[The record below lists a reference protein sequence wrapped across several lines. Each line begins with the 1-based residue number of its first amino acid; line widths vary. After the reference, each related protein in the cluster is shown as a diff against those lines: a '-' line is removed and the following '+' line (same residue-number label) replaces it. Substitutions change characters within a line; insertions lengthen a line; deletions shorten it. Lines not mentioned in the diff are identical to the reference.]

1 MEGGTQS
8 TRPASAERDPSLRWA
23 GSHGEST
30 GWTHAGTTRASPR
43 RREEP
48 AVLTNGFYFLPC
60 PALGMISPAGAKLED
75 GERIPFTFYSLL
87 QNHLDTPTISE
98 RPARSLSHS
107 KSTYSY
113 IIFSPVYSRTFTLAL
128 SHSPSHT
135 LPLTLS
141 LFKKCVTTRQHDT
154 SDAQASVFVLSW
166 INPVT
171 EVLPAVTFITVCFGP
186 ALRFCTECRQSPYF
200 GGFIVKTL
208 SRVSVPGGDSRIVP
222 VLIPETPH
230 LDSSIMHLEPICQSL
245 REGIGLFS
253 QLVASISEEQRT
265 TPLEL
270 PTWIPPQNEAC
281 PICHDTFPGKPWVVT
296 NCQHAFHKEC
306 LGTWLERGQNC
317 PICRG
322 SLGDPAR
329 Q

>member
-1 MEGGTQS
+1 M
-8 TRPASAERDPSLRWA
+8 
-23 GSHGEST
+23 
-30 GWTHAGTTRASPR
+30 
-43 RREEP
+43 
-48 AVLTNGFYFLPC
+48 LTNYLN
-60 PALGMISPAGAKLED
+60 SKK
-75 GERIPFTFYSLL
+75 
-87 QNHLDTPTISE
+87 
-98 RPARSLSHS
+98 SHS

-135 LPLTLS
+135 LPLQKMCYYKAARYERCPSKRFCIKLDKPCDRGAPGCDIHNVRGSTIS
-141 LFKKCVTTRQHDT
+141 
-154 SDAQASVFVLSW
+154 
-166 INPVT
+166 INR
-171 EVLPAVTFITVCFGP
+171 VCFGP